1 MEFAMLLADF
11 YIAIKENNLEET
23 KNLIAI
29 FNEKKNEYNMDFIP
43 IDFEQLETD
52 NESFNYLL
60 NNLQT
65 VGESAKSFWNYHSGR
80 IVQQFQQKQLNKTDL
95 NDFIQKS
102 SNNTIENYQHLNLLR
117 IAMLANNKDF
127 IVSLKTTMAQEV

>member
-1 MEFAMLLADF
+1 MEFAMLLANL

-29 FNEKKNEYNMDFIP
+29 FNENKNEYNMDFIP
-43 IDFEQLETD
+43 VDFEQLETD

-65 VGESAKSFWNYHSGR
+65 TGESAKSFWNYHSGR
-80 IVQQFQQKQLNKTDL
+80 IVQQFQQKQLNNNDL

-102 SNNTIENYQHLNLLR
+102 LNNTIENYQHLNLLR
-117 IAMLANNKDF
+117 IAMLADNKDF
-127 IVSLKTTMAQEV
+127 IVSLKTKMAQEV

>member
-1 MEFAMLLADF
+1 MKFAMLLADL

-29 FNEKKNEYNMDFIP
+29 FNENKNEYNMDFIP
-43 IDFEQLETD
+43 VDFEQLETD

-65 VGESAKSFWNYHSGR
+65 TGESAKSFWNYHSGR
-80 IVQQFQQKQLNKTDL
+80 IVQQFQQKQLNKNDL

-102 SNNTIENYQHLNLLR
+102 LNNTIENYQHLNLLR
-117 IAMLANNKDF
+117 IAMLADNKDF
-127 IVSLKTTMAQEV
+127 IVSLKTKMAQEV

>member
-1 MEFAMLLADF
+1 MEFAMLLANL

-29 FNEKKNEYNMDFIP
+29 FNENKNEYNMDFIP
-43 IDFEQLETD
+43 VDFEQLETD

-65 VGESAKSFWNYHSGR
+65 TGESAKSFWNYHSGR
-80 IVQQFQQKQLNKTDL
+80 IVQQFQQKQLNKNDL

-102 SNNTIENYQHLNLLR
+102 LNNTIENYQHLNLLR
-117 IAMLANNKDF
+117 IAMLADNKDF
-127 IVSLKTTMAQEV
+127 IVSLKTKMAQEV